1 MLLAEAAAVLST
13 AQSSSV
19 ALNVGVRRYDAA
31 IRASRF
37 ADTQI
42 KGMVKCMEVVTHHRA
57 AHLPETIGA
66 LGWANAA
73 DTNIC
78 ERRHVDI
85 KAEFE
90 RTTRRPANAVDQ
102 VCERFRL
109 RECVSSSFVSR
120 STPDPL
126 NPAAAREP
134 PATNAA
140 VGNHPLREFSLPQ
153 RVHRGRKAPAVGAPC
168 ANASALL
175 WAPEAVAATLGTRK
189 AQEEAVANAL
199 RRYYALQHSRT
210 DVPVTPIQ
218 LKSGVKLVDSANGN
232 ALIGIAHA
240 STNWNGVTRYNDVEV
255 VLSSEPLTFGYARMA
270 LVMCVDG
277 EDLVLVRH
285 YRSATPPARAARFR
299 ELDDLLGPC
308 LEFVPLSDP
317 NALEVV
323 RATALHDVWKL
334 EDDVRKPGRFF
345 VNQFVGAYC
354 PTADDSELVAEEQQ

>member
-1 MLLAEAAAVLST
+1 MLLAEAAAVLPT

-31 IRASRF
+31 IKASRF

-102 VCERFRL
+102 VCERVRL

-153 RVHRGRKAPAVGAPC
+153 RVPVDRKAPAVGAPC
-168 ANASALL
+168 ANASELL
-175 WAPEAVAATLGTRK
+175 WAPEAVAASLKTRK
-189 AQEEAVANAL
+189 AQEEVVAKQL
-199 RRYYALQHSRT
+199 RRYYDVHHPHT
-210 DVPVTPIQ
+210 DVPATPIQ
-218 LKSGVKLVDSANGN
+218 LKSGVKLITVFQNQVPNSKGRAVIHSEELPPESQANYRPSHRPIT
-232 ALIGIAHA
+232 AR
-240 STNWNGVTRYNDVEV
+240 VTDQ
-255 VLSSEPLTFGYARMA
+255 L
-270 LVMCVDG
+270 
-277 EDLVLVRH
+277 
-285 YRSATPPARAARFR
+285 PPARRGPRSGQPGSPAITP
-299 ELDDLLGPC
+299 DL
-308 LEFVPLSDP
+308 
-317 NALEVV
+317 
-323 RATALHDVWKL
+323 
-334 EDDVRKPGRFF
+334 
-345 VNQFVGAYC
+345 
-354 PTADDSELVAEEQQ
+354 AD